1 MSRETKMLL
10 AFLVVGVLLIG
21 GIHAASFWSA
31 RRRLHAF
38 RGEGTMTPNA
48 VASLRDNHVKGA
60 GLQAAILL
68 GGVCLAKAAL
78 VLARRLSPA
87 PGPGTGPG
95 GGGPGAG
102 VPPSD
107 KAS

>member
-1 MSRETKMLL
+1 LSKETKLLL
-10 AFLVVGVLLIG
+10 AFLVVGVLLVCS
-21 GIHAASFWSA
+21 IHAAAFWSA
-31 RRRLHAF
+31 KRRLYAF

-48 VASLRDNHVKGA
+48 VAALRDNHVKGA

-68 GGVCLAKAAL
+68 GGVCLAKAVL